1 MSSVQTQVAWS
12 DEYALDLPEIDEQHK
27 FLFRLIDDV
36 WRTVV
41 NKADRDTTLGVVG
54 ELERYTVTHFAAEEA
69 FMREQ
74 QYSLYHEHR
83 AEHEKFVARIALEKA
98 SVKAGRPAALARA
111 DAFSARLAGAAHPLH
126 GSRLCRRVSRPRKGG
141 DERLAG
147 QVFQAIPRLKAGTA
161 PRA

>member
-98 SVKAGRPAALARA
+98 SVKAGRPLSLELMHFLRDWLVLHIRFTDRAYADEFRDREKAAMK
-111 DAFSARLAGAAHPLH
+111 
-126 GSRLCRRVSRPRKGG
+126 GSMAKFFRRFLG
-141 DERLAG
+141 
-147 QVFQAIPRLKAGTA
+147 
-161 PRA
+161 

>member
-1 MSSVQTQVAWS
+1 MSSAQTQVAWS

-41 NKADRDTTLGVVG
+41 SKADRDTTLGVISQ
-54 ELERYTVTHFAAEEA
+54 LERYTVTHFAAEEA

-98 SVKAGRPAALARA
+98 SVKAGRPLSLELLHFLRDWLVLHIRFTDRAYADEFRDREKAAMR
-111 DAFSARLAGAAHPLH
+111 
-126 GSRLCRRVSRPRKGG
+126 GSLGKFFKRFLS
-141 DERLAG
+141 
-147 QVFQAIPRLKAGTA
+147 
-161 PRA
+161 

>member
-1 MSSVQTQVAWS
+1 MSSAQTQVAWS

-98 SVKAGRPAALARA
+98 SVKAGRPLSLELLHFLRDWLVLHIRFTDRAYADEFRDREKAAMK
-111 DAFSARLAGAAHPLH
+111 
-126 GSRLCRRVSRPRKGG
+126 GSLGKFFKRFLS
-141 DERLAG
+141 
-147 QVFQAIPRLKAGTA
+147 
-161 PRA
+161 

>member
-1 MSSVQTQVAWS
+1 MSSAQTQVAWS

-41 NKADRDTTLGVVG
+41 NKADRDTTLGGVG

-98 SVKAGRPAALARA
+98 SVKAGRPLSLELLHFLRDWLVLHIRFTDRAYADEFRDREKAAMK
-111 DAFSARLAGAAHPLH
+111 
-126 GSRLCRRVSRPRKGG
+126 GSLGKFFKRFLS
-141 DERLAG
+141 
-147 QVFQAIPRLKAGTA
+147 
-161 PRA
+161 

>member
-98 SVKAGRPAALARA
+98 SVKAGRPLSLELMHFLRDWLVLHIRFTDRAYADEFRDREKAAMK
-111 DAFSARLAGAAHPLH
+111 
-126 GSRLCRRVSRPRKGG
+126 GSLGKFFKRFLG
-141 DERLAG
+141 
-147 QVFQAIPRLKAGTA
+147 
-161 PRA
+161 